1 MSLRKDVVKIDIQEN
16 AYVLVYHKFL
26 DIGSGSSI
34 GLYLYNTEYLKFDCF
49 GLRKGHYHVFN
60 KKTNDRI
67 YFTEQTAKEQ
77 IDKSTSELS
86 ENITMYLAMS
96 PNKKIRDFVFDK
108 PLLKSK
114 LAEAKRLL
122 IEYEDKFY
130 AAIRG

>member
-49 GLRKGHYHVFN
+49 GLLKGHYHVFN

>member
-49 GLRKGHYHVFN
+49 GLHKGHYHIFN
-60 KKTNDRI
+60 KKNDDRI

-77 IDKSTSELS
+77 IDKSISELS
-86 ENITMYLAMS
+86 DNITKYLAMS
-96 PNKKIRDFVFDK
+96 PNKKIRDFVFDNN
-108 PLLKSK
+108 LLKSK

-130 AAIRG
+130 GPIRG